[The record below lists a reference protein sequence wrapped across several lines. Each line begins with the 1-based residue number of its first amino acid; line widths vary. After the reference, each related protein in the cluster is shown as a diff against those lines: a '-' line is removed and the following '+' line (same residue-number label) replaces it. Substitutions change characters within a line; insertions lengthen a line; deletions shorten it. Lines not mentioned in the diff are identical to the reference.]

1 VRFAWAAE
9 VLMLLGIMFAI
20 PFVPHWQA
28 PARTLLRCAAQEGE
42 AAAAGGEVKRFSDEK
57 SGWIR
62 RWQT

>member
-1 VRFAWAAE
+1 
-9 VLMLLGIMFAI
+9 MLLGIMFAI